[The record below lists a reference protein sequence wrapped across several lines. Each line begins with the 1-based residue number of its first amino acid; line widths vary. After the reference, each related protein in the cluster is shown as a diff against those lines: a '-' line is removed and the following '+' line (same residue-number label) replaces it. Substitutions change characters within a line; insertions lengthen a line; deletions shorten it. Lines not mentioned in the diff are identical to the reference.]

1 MAVKHLFDTFVPEN
15 YKVFLDIDRKTKTIK
30 GKTAV
35 TGEAKELNISFHAKD
50 LHFSKVRVFSV
61 NTNFIENPD
70 NEEIIVNVGQKGQVT
85 ISFEYETKLTDNM
98 MGIYPS
104 YYEVDGV
111 KKQLIGTQFESH
123 FARQAFPC
131 IDEPEAK
138 ATFDLSVKFDEEPG
152 DIIIANMPELMEIE
166 GIHVFQRT
174 VRMSSYLLAFVF
186 GDMQAK
192 YGKTKTGVTV
202 GTFSTKAHKP
212 EALDFPLEIAIAS
225 IDFYEDYYKTPYP
238 LPHSWHVALPDF
250 SAGAMENWGCITYRE
265 VCMLVDPDNATEASK
280 QYVATVIAH
289 ELAHQWFGDLVT
301 MKWWDDLWL
310 NESFA
315 NNMEYVA
322 IDAIHPEW
330 NIWESFSTQEAAMAL
345 ERDATDG
352 VQSVHVEVTHPDE
365 INSLFDP
372 AIVYAKGSRLMVM
385 LRKWLG
391 DKDFSAGL
399 HLYFETNKYG
409 NTTGDDL
416 WASLSEVSGKD
427 VAAFMHSWVNQPGYP
442 VVDAELK
449 DGKLILKQHQ
459 FFIGEGE
466 DKERLW
472 QIPLDA
478 NYAELPDVFGE
489 AEVEVPN
496 FKLKDGKPL
505 LLNADNAAHYIINYH
520 GELLDSI
527 LANLDKLSN
536 LEKFQILQDQKFL
549 AKGGVIDFAALIKLL
564 PRFAG
569 EDSYIVNGALSDIL
583 KQISIF
589 IDADTVAEKAFNKLT
604 EKVFAKQYKR
614 LGWEKK
620 EGESSSDEAL
630 RSIVLSNM
638 INAKSA
644 DAVAEARK
652 YFAVQA
658 EDIPN
663 IPANI
668 RPIVL
673 RNEIAASNSPELVQ
687 KYMNLYVKTSI
698 QELKGELNSAASYIK
713 DQAAVDELLGDMMNA
728 DIIKPQDVAFSW
740 RYLMQHDFSQ
750 DAAWKWMRDNWGW
763 LEEKLS
769 GDMSFDR
776 FIVDSGKIFKTAEK
790 LAEFKAFF
798 EPMMDNAG
806 ISRAIGLSIK
816 QIEARAALVD
826 SQKAAV
832 EAAVTATEQ
841 SF

>member
-1 MAVKHLFDTFVPEN
+1 MAVKRLFDTFVPEN
-15 YKVFLDIDRKTKTIK
+15 YKVFLDIDRQTKTIK

-35 TGEAKELNISFHAKD
+35 TGEAKDLVVSFHAKD
-50 LHFSKVRVFSV
+50 LHFTKVRVFSV
-61 NTNFIENPD
+61 DTNFIENYEE
-70 NEEIIVNVGQKGQVT
+70 EEIVVNVGRKGQVT
-85 ISFEYETKLTDNM
+85 LSFEYEAKLTDNM

-174 VRMSSYLLAFVF
+174 VKMSSYLLAFVF

-192 YGKTKTGVTV
+192 YGKTKSGVTV

-212 EALDFPLEIAIAS
+212 EALDFPLEIAIKS

-315 NNMEYVA
+315 NNMEYVC

-330 NIWESFSTQEAAMAL
+330 KIWEEFSIDEASLAL

-352 VQSVHVEVTHPDE
+352 VQSVHVEVNHPDE

-391 DKDFSAGL
+391 DKDFSEGL

-416 WASLSEVSGKD
+416 WSALSQVSGKD
-427 VAAFMHSWVNQPGYP
+427 VSAFMHSWVNQPGYP
-442 VVDAELK
+442 VVDAELA
-449 DGKLILKQHQ
+449 GGNLVLKQRQ

-466 DKERLW
+466 DKGRLW
-472 QIPLDA
+472 QIPLNA
-478 NYAELPDVFGE
+478 NYAGLPDVFGE
-489 AEVEVPN
+489 AEMTVAD
-496 FKLKDGKPL
+496 FKLEADSPL
-505 LLNADNAAHYIINYH
+505 LLNADNAAHYIVHYH

-527 LANLDKLSN
+527 LANLDSLSD
-536 LEKFQILQDQKFL
+536 LEKFQILQDQKYL
-549 AKGGVIDFAALIKLL
+549 ALAQMIDFADVIKLL
-564 PRFAG
+564 PSFAG
-569 EDSYIVNGALSDIL
+569 EESYIVNSALDGLL
-583 KQISIF
+583 KQIAIF
-589 IDADTVAEKAFNKLT
+589 IEPGTAEEKAFNSLT
-604 EKVFAKQYKR
+604 EKLFAKQYAR
-614 LGWEKK
+614 LGWKK
-620 EGESSSDEAL
+620 KPAESSSDEAL
-630 RSIVLSNM
+630 RAIVLENM
-638 INAKSA
+638 ISAESA
-644 DAVAEARK
+644 DAVAEACRI
-652 YFAVQA
+652 FESQA
-658 EDIPN
+658 QDIQN
-663 IPANI
+663 ISADI

-673 RNEIAASNSPELVQ
+673 RNEISSSNSPERVHEF
-687 KYMNLYVKTSI
+687 MALYTKTSV
-698 QELKGELNSAASYIK
+698 QELKDELNKAVSFIK
-713 DQAAVDELLGDMMNA
+713 DAAAIDELLANMENA
-728 DIIKPQDVAFSW
+728 SIIKPQDIAFSW
-740 RYLMQHDFSQ
+740 LYLLRNAFSQ
-750 DAAWKWMRDNWGW
+750 DAAWKWMQDNWAL

-776 FIVDSGKIFKTAEK
+776 FIVYGGKYFKTAEK
-790 LAEFKAFF
+790 LAEFKNFF
-798 EPMMDNAG
+798 EPLLSNAG
-806 ISRAIGLSIK
+806 LARAIQLSIK
-816 QIEARAALVD
+816 QIESRVKLLD
-826 SQKAAV
+826 SQRTAV
-832 EAAVTATEQ
+832 AEAVIETNEK
-841 SF
+841 F